1 VFFIVLLFPAIST
14 GWRLPHFNPLIDAA
28 KLRKI
33 FHSCKYL
40 KKKPLKFMMFSGHRA
55 IVRRHFTPRGGASRL
70 HTYAATVGAAAP
82 LPFKGKGY
90 G

>member
-40 KKKPLKFMMFSGHRA
+40 KKKNAKIYDVFW
-55 IVRRHFTPRGGASRL
+55 
-70 HTYAATVGAAAP
+70 AARDCTAAP
-82 LPFKGKGY
+82 QYYPLHRHRRRSRSPPI
-90 G
+90 